1 MSYIVL
7 HMDKFKKEAVRG
19 IQSHNNRERESR
31 SNPDIDYGRSAG
43 NYDLREPAAE
53 NYAEAIQNRIDDLLL
68 VKAVRK
74 DAVHLCGL
82 IVSSDS
88 AFFEKLSP
96 EDTKRF
102 FEESKAFLTEF
113 VGAEN
118 VVSAMVHL
126 DEKTP
131 HMHFLHVPV
140 TPEGRLSAK
149 TIYTRE
155 SLKMLQTE
163 LPRHL
168 QSRGFDLQRGV
179 EQEPGAAKKH
189 LNTREFKQQQEAL
202 RGLEKETESVSASL
216 EQRQRE
222 ASILQERLQ
231 SYERQA
237 QEAEKELAAQSDIPA
252 ASMFNYKSALETAQ
266 EIIERQKKAL
276 AAKGIVDAHNEKLR
290 ADNEKLQAQVKGLN
304 DKVLG
309 IQLQHAEER
318 QKINGDIRSLSSTNQ
333 NLLARLEETEKF
345 FRWNTTA
352 SLMRDEYER
361 EQRQEAQ
368 RRAAEQKQK
377 ALEREQQE
385 RQQQEE
391 RVRQAR
397 EQEQQKAQELER
409 QRQERENSL
418 ARQWPSPSR
427 GMGMGR

>member
-1 MSYIVL
+1 MSYLVL

-19 IQSHNNRERESR
+19 IQSHNNRERESH
-31 SNPDIDYGRSAG
+31 SNPDIDYERSG
-43 NYDLREPAAE
+43 HNYDLHEPAAE

-74 DAVHLCGL
+74 DAVHMCGL

-118 VVSAMVHL
+118 VISAMVHM

-140 TPEGRLSAK
+140 TSDGRLNAK
-149 TIYTRE
+149 NIYTRE

-179 EQEPGAAKKH
+179 EQEPGAKKKH

-202 RGLEKETESVSASL
+202 NSLQQEAQTVSAKL

-222 ASILQERLQ
+222 ESDLRERLQ
-231 SYERQA
+231 SFERQA
-237 QEAEKELAAQSDIPA
+237 EEAEKVLAEQSHIPP
-252 ASMFNYKSALETAQ
+252 ASMFNFKPALERANS
-266 EIIERQKKAL
+266 IIEWQKKSL
-276 AAKGIVDAHNEKLR
+276 AVKNMVSAQNEKLR
-290 ADNEKLQAQVKGLN
+290 AEVKELYEKVDRYAAAYDQEKKRGNESFSRLLKEQ
-304 DKVLG
+304 DK
-309 IQLQHAEER
+309 
-318 QKINGDIRSLSSTNQ
+318 T
-333 NLLARLEETEKF
+333 LARLEEYEKF
-345 FRWNTTA
+345 FRWNPEA
-352 SLMRDEYER
+352 NKMHMDYLDER
-361 EQRQEAQ
+361 RQEAQ
-368 RRAAEQKQK
+368 RKAAEQKRQAEEQARRQEEERARQAQEQERQK
-377 ALEREQQE
+377 ALE
-385 RQQQEE
+385 
-391 RVRQAR
+391 A
-397 EQEQQKAQELER
+397 ER
-409 QRQERENSL
+409 QREEREAEK
-418 ARQWPSPSR
+418 ARYLERRSR